1 LEFGIVF
8 VNSIEALELTFKSV
22 LNIIN

>member
-8 VNSIEALELTFKSV
+8 VKGIKAFELTFKSV